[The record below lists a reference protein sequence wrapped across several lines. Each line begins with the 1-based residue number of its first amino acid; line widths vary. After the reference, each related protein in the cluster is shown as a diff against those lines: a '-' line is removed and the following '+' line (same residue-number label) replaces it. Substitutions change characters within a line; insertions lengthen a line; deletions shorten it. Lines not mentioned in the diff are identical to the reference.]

1 MKLEITNQEAETI
14 LLAWAEK
21 QFPGQFSEVEQY
33 SRYGSHE
40 GYLFT
45 REEPKAEI
53 KEAA

>member
-14 LLAWAEK
+14 LLEWAEK

-33 SRYGSHE
+33 PRYGSRE
-40 GYLFT
+40 GYLFI